1 MVEYLCVENLKTFA
15 ISETQKFGHVTYF
28 WNGNKSGFINEQLE
42 TYIEIPSD
50 NIEFNQAPQM
60 KALEIT
66 EATVDLLDS
75 DKYTFGRINFAN
87 GDMVGHTGD
96 IPATAKSLECVDQCM
111 EQLIDAIKE
120 KKGILIFTAD
130 HGNADE
136 MFVEKEGVRIARTS
150 HSLNP
155 VPFVIMDFSDN
166 TEYQLDSNVNGGLAN
181 VAATVFNLLGYHAP
195 DNYEPS
201 LIKYQ

>member
-1 MVEYLCVENLKTFA
+1 
-15 ISETQKFGHVTYF
+15 
-28 WNGNKSGFINEQLE
+28 
-42 TYIEIPSD
+42 
-50 NIEFNQAPQM
+50 
-60 KALEIT
+60 
-66 EATVDLLDS
+66 
-75 DKYTFGRINFAN
+75 
-87 GDMVGHTGD
+87 
-96 IPATAKSLECVDQCM
+96 M